1 MQKKKPSTMLDEL
14 RVRVVGFI
22 QMEKMTAFNEQM
34 HGESS
39 KKQSERKE
47 KTENGQDQGRSKSDR
62 PPPRPR

>member
-22 QMEKMTAFNEQM
+22 QMEKMTSFNEQM

-39 KKQSERKE
+39 KKQVERKE
-47 KTENGQDQGRSKSDR
+47 KIKSG
-62 PPPRPR
+62 